1 MTTTEKSPSAPPAP
15 RVMEIT
21 LGDLLRIKALDR
33 YVTIGMETTSPFAY
47 RSSPTRL
54 TISVHGVEVALAGE
68 LLDLLTAQG
77 WTLLKGRTLEPSG
90 PTNWMVR
97 AERPI
102 DAEGGVVRLNAFVV
116 GSGAWPE
123 RQEVTV

>member
-1 MTTTEKSPSAPPAP
+1 MTTTKQSTAPTDPK
-15 RVMEIT
+15 VMQIT

-33 YVTIGMETTSPFAY
+33 YVTLGMETTSPFAY
-47 RSSPTRL
+47 RSSATRL
-54 TISVHGVEVALAGE
+54 TISVHGLKVDMAGE

-77 WTLLKGRTLEPSG
+77 WTLLKGRTMEPSG